1 LQCCGS
7 GIRSVFGQLDPE
19 GQKSITKIEKSA
31 EIFCFEMVD
40 VLLLET
46 EAVLRIRIGFNADP
60 DRDPAAFFVNPD
72 PDPDPGF

>member
-1 LQCCGS
+1 MDLGS
-7 GIRSVFGQLDPE
+7 ALIFVSLNPG

-31 EIFCFEMVD
+31 EILCFEMVD

-60 DRDPAAFFVNPD
+60 DRDLAAFFNPD